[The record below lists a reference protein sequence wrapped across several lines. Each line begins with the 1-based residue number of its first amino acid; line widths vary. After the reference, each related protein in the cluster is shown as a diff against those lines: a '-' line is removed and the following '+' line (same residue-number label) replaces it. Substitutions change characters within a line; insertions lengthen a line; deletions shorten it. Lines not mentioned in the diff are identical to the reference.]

1 MVNVLV
7 SLTVPDFEQWKQ
19 KYYAGVE
26 LRQSAGCSGTQV
38 YSGDQNSNDVILVQ
52 DWESI
57 EKFEAFVN
65 SPALLEIHEKSGV
78 SNFKYHLLSAANN

>member
-1 MVNVLV
+1 MQAWNYVNRLDVQEHKFILV
-7 SLTVPDFEQWKQ
+7 TKIF
-19 KYYAGVE
+19 
-26 LRQSAGCSGTQV
+26 
-38 YSGDQNSNDVILVQ
+38 LVQ

-78 SNFKYHLLSAANN
+78 SNFKCHLLSAAKN